1 MPIYKVTAVRTQ
13 HVCTTVYAVDEDYLD
28 DAIANVKHDDWELIR
43 QIEVDQYAYC
53 IDHDAVEES

>member
-1 MPIYKVTAVRTQ
+1 MPIYKVTATRTQ
-13 HVCTTVYAVDEDYLD
+13 HVCKTVYAPDEDHLD

-53 IDHDAVEES
+53 IDNDAVEDN